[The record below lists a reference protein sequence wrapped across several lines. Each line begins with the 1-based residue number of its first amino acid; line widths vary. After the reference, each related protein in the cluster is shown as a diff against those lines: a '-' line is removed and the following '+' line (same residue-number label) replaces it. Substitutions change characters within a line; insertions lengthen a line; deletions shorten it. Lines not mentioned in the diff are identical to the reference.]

1 MAASCPL
8 AQPLTPIEPLH
19 GQSILEVLRTR
30 PLTAPAPGGDRR
42 LSGEALHVGG
52 HSHRSDH
59 DPHGSLPGLQGRP
72 TGARTGMR
80 LRRGRAHLYTYD
92 LHCVHGQRRARC
104 VPDRK
109 VISGQSRSA
118 TGTANRP
125 LPAATQVIEL
135 AERSLQA
142 GSRFG
147 PVQQRPLTAT
157 GLHFHQQPPLA
168 ATAANVP
175 ALPLVR
181 DEEANADSVSVGHT
195 KEFESSST
203 LIL

>member
-1 MAASCPL
+1 MTRTDDCQDCKGGGLVPGSGCTCDGD
-8 AQPLTPIEPLH
+8 AQ
-19 GQSILEVLRTR
+19 
-30 PLTAPAPGGDRR
+30 
-42 LSGEALHVGG
+42 
-52 HSHRSDH
+52 
-59 DPHGSLPGLQGRP
+59 
-72 TGARTGMR
+72 
-80 LRRGRAHLYTYD
+80 HLYTYD
-92 LHCVHGQRRARC
+92 LHCVPGQRRARC

-168 ATAANVP
+168 ATAANGSAPPRRTHRLTPPP
-175 ALPLVR
+175 AAAATCDGSKRPS
-181 DEEANADSVSVGHT
+181 AAT
-195 KEFESSST
+195 SSGRRGQRGFSERGT
-203 LIL
+203 Y

>member
-1 MAASCPL
+1 MTRTDHCQDCKGGRLVPALGCACDGDGDTCTPTICTVRMGSGVPDAS
-8 AQPLTPIEPLH
+8 
-19 GQSILEVLRTR
+19 
-30 PLTAPAPGGDRR
+30 
-42 LSGEALHVGG
+42 
-52 HSHRSDH
+52 
-59 DPHGSLPGLQGRP
+59 
-72 TGARTGMR
+72 
-80 LRRGRAHLYTYD
+80 
-92 LHCVHGQRRARC
+92 
-104 VPDRK
+104 DRK

-125 LPAATQVIEL
+125 LPAATQVLEL

-181 DEEANADSVSVGHT
+181 DEEAIADSVSVGHM
-195 KEFESSST
+195 KDGVSSDTRGSGIT
-203 LIL
+203 AGHYG